1 MFKVETQVPTSGRTD
16 AVLLFNKLNGLF
28 ITASSIGPEDHDKI
42 DTTHYTYRAVQF
54 DFVNDTVEGNLTLN
68 ADGTFT
74 DNFKVVDKSEQATVV
89 YEQQLNAAAEYK
101 ITKKYPVIE
110 QINVLSRALQ
120 ILAGKAKVELPE
132 LDEMTDYIKL
142 CLDTNKSQKEF
153 YSGNPDVTY
162 ITDEERLDTHTR
174 RFEGGLHEAL
184 GTRTLT
190 GGSVFKTGSGN
201 LS

>member
-1 MFKVETQVPTSGRTD
+1 MFKVETTTPSAGRID
-16 AVLLFNKLNGLF
+16 AVLLFNKLNGLY
-28 ITASSIGPEDHDKI
+28 ITANSIGPEDHDKI
-42 DTTHYTYRAVQF
+42 DTTHFVYRAVKF
-54 DFVNDTVEGNLTLN
+54 DFVNDTVEGNLILN

-110 QINVLSRALQ
+110 QVNVLSRALQ
-120 ILAGKAKVELPE
+120 LLAEKAKVDLPE
-132 LDEMTDYIKL
+132 LEEMTDYIKL

-162 ITDEERLDTHTR
+162 ITDEERTETNTR

-184 GTRTLT
+184 GPRTLT

-201 LS
+201 IG